1 MQATT
6 IAPGRVLKRADAH
19 KLRFRRALQ
28 VAIGAALL
36 GTVLGAATLNKDP
49 LLGSALGAG
58 IGFLAGS
65 IFGAF
70 TDWRVGLIML
80 VFILLGED
88 SLRKAVPG
96 SPYTISLGKDVLL
109 AACYLCFAFRPRLR
123 NPVRRADNLE
133 KYGVYLPILMWM
145 AFVVLQ
151 AANPAVPHILVG
163 ISGIRT
169 WMVYFPMMVLM
180 SHFFRD
186 KDSAHRFFRLLA
198 YMAIPIFIVTFL
210 QNSYYHSMPN
220 FLRET
225 AAIKARFLESGGI
238 VRYNE
243 SIFASPTL
251 LALVSV
257 FHICIVIGLLK
268 AERNTRN
275 RVLLWISGYCAVMSA
290 HLSGIRTG
298 LMFCLFAVICALPLI
313 LYRFE
318 YTAVGKR
325 IARKGLISGGVVGL
339 ILGGILV
346 GMMQGNRAEAFWTS
360 ISMDLVNQRMEYAID
375 ATDMWGGGL
384 MGHGTGS
391 AGKSGRVM
399 TLFGQPP
406 AGNES
411 VEWGTALV
419 RYSFGEVGLILG
431 AILGLWAFF
440 ALLRCALYHR
450 EAHFA
455 PMRYMLWI
463 YIGAQLSWF
472 LFKAYPVL
480 ENGTMGVLFW
490 SSAGLIMGLRR
501 LDELQMAGRVA
512 P

>member
-1 MQATT
+1 MQVTT
-6 IAPGRVLKRADAH
+6 YAPGQVTDSGDARR
-19 KLRFRRALQ
+19 KRFRTARN
-28 VAIGAALL
+28 VSIGASLIGTLL
-36 GTVLGAATLNKDP
+36 GAVAMNNDP
-49 LLGSALGAG
+49 LLGSSLGAG
-58 IGFLAGS
+58 VGFLIGA

-70 TDWRVGLIML
+70 TDWRVGLML
-80 VFILLGED
+80 LVVLLIGED

-96 SPYTISLGKDVLL
+96 TPYTISLGKDLVL
-109 AACYLCFAFRPRLR
+109 AACYLSYVFRVRLR
-123 NPVRRADNLE
+123 QPVRSADNLE
-133 KYGVYLPILMWM
+133 KSGVFLPILLWVG
-145 AFVVLQ
+145 FVVLQ

-169 WMVYFPMMVLM
+169 WIVYFPMIVLM
-180 SHFFRD
+180 SNFFRD
-186 KDSAHRFFRLLA
+186 KDAAHRFFRLLS
-198 YMAIPIFIVTFL
+198 YLAIPVFVVTFL
-210 QNSYYHSMPN
+210 QNSYFNLMPS
-220 FLRET
+220 FLKD
-225 AAIKARFLESGGI
+225 AASIKTRFLESGGI

-257 FHICIVIGLLK
+257 FHICLVIGLLK
-268 AERNTRN
+268 SERNRKH
-275 RVLLWISGYCAVMSA
+275 RILLWVSGYCAVMSA

-298 LMFCLFAVICALPLI
+298 LMFCAIAVLCALPLI
-313 LYRFE
+313 LYRYE
-318 YTAVGKR
+318 TREDGKKIKR
-325 IARKGLISGGVVGL
+325 PGLITGGVMGL
-339 ILGGILV
+339 IFGGILV
-346 GMMQGNRAEAFWTS
+346 GMMHGNRAEAFWTS
-360 ISMDLVNQRMEYAID
+360 ISIDLVNERMDYAID
-375 ATDMWGGGL
+375 ATNAWGGGL
-384 MGHGTGS
+384 MGNGTGS
-391 AGKSGRVM
+391 AGKSGRIM

-419 RYSFGEVGLILG
+419 RYSFGTVGLILG

-440 ALLRCALYHR
+440 GLLRCALLNR
-450 EAHFA
+450 EAHFG

-490 SSAGLIMGLRR
+490 TSAGLIIGLRH
-501 LDELQMAGRVA
+501 LDELQLSGRVA